1 MEYIASFLVA
11 CIIFIVGFELLR
23 SSVDKILH
31 PEPVRFSV
39 VLVVI
44 LSLSLLV
51 KLWMFSYNRYMG
63 KQIDS
68 TVLRAAASDSLNDVA
83 ATAAVIV
90 ATVVGNF
97 VAFPIDGIM
106 GVLVSV
112 LIMRSGFQIAKEVAD
127 RLLGQRPD
135 PALVKELS
143 DRILSYD
150 GIIGIHDMIVHNYGP
165 GRNFASVH
173 AEVSDD
179 CDIIKIHEIIDAA
192 EQAIFRETG
201 VEIVIHMDP
210 VSLNSP
216 ETQELKKLVVQIISE
231 IDPALTIHDF
241 RITKG
246 QSRINVIFDLVVPI
260 EATPARRKEITSEIA
275 VRLRAADP
283 RYTAVIQVDT
293 SFVS

>member
-1 MEYIASFLVA
+1 
-11 CIIFIVGFELLR
+11 
-23 SSVDKILH
+23 
-31 PEPVRFSV
+31 
-39 VLVVI
+39 
-44 LSLSLLV
+44 
-51 KLWMFSYNRYMG
+51 
-63 KQIDS
+63 
-68 TVLRAAASDSLNDVA
+68 
-83 ATAAVIV
+83 
-90 ATVVGNF
+90 
-97 VAFPIDGIM
+97 M

>member
-1 MEYIASFLVA
+1 MLAGALGILCNLVLFAVKLTIGRLMNSISILSDAFNNLSDMGSSVISILGAKMSNRRPDREHPFGHGRMEYIASFLVA

-165 GRNFASVH
+165 GA
-173 AEVSDD
+173 
-179 CDIIKIHEIIDAA
+179 K
-192 EQAIFRETG
+192 FRVRACG
-201 VEIVIHMDP
+201 G
-210 VSLNSP
+210 L
-216 ETQELKKLVVQIISE
+216 
-231 IDPALTIHDF
+231 
-241 RITKG
+241 
-246 QSRINVIFDLVVPI
+246 
-260 EATPARRKEITSEIA
+260 RR
-275 VRLRAADP
+275 L
-283 RYTAVIQVDT
+283 
-293 SFVS
+293 